1 MNRHITNH
9 PILQA
14 PQKEKISFVFN
25 GSALSAFKN
34 EMLSAALFANGIQTF
49 GHHHA
54 DNSPQGI
61 FCANGQCS
69 QCTVV
74 ADNIPVKA
82 CMTPVTEGIKVFSY
96 EKLPDLPDVSASPL
110 PAGKTKTIETDV
122 LIIGAGP
129 AGLSAAIELGRENI
143 SVLIV
148 DDKSEPGGKLVLQT
162 HAFFGSIEH
171 CHAGT
176 RGIDIAKKLSSEL
189 EKHPSIKIMLETTAV
204 GVFLDGKTGIVN
216 DNKFTLVNPKKI
228 LIACGAREKALAFPG
243 WDLPGVY
250 GAGAFQTLLNRDM
263 VKPSEKL
270 FIIGGGNVGLIAGYH
285 ALQAGITV
293 VGIAEALS
301 SVGGYK
307 VHADKIKRLGVPI
320 YTSHTVIAVEGK
332 NSVESITIAEI
343 DKEFAP
349 KPGTYKSFSID
360 TVLVAIGLNPVNEL
374 LTQARSI
381 GLDVFCAG
389 DAAEIAEA
397 SAAMFSGKIEGS
409 KIIRALKKSVSIPE
423 EWMSNLSILKSKPGK
438 TKELELPEK
447 YTGFFPII
455 RCVQEIPCNPCVAV
469 CPNKSI
475 TIPGNV
481 ITGCPVFS
489 GRCDGCT
496 KCAAICPG
504 LAITLVKNPE
514 KQDEPAKVIVPFE
527 ILDGSI
533 APGNEADCT
542 DMDGIFICKGKIEK
556 VISRKNLNRRL
567 LIQMSV
573 PRDKA
578 MQVAG
583 IRVQPLELTAPYL
596 KEESSGIT
604 DETIICRCER
614 VSAGKIRRQI
624 QDGLRDMNQLKAF
637 MRCGMGACG
646 GKTCQQ
652 LIYKLFREEGVD
664 LKYAA
669 DFTNRPLVSEVPLSA
684 FLTTDLAD

>member
-1 MNRHITNH
+1 MDRHITNH
-9 PILQA
+9 PILPA
-14 PQKEKISFVFN
+14 SQKEKVSFVFN
-25 GSALSAFKN
+25 GSTLTALKS
-34 EMLSAALFANGIQTF
+34 EMLSSALFANGIQTF

-69 QCTVV
+69 QCTVI
-74 ADNIPVKA
+74 ADGIPVKA
-82 CMTPVTEGIKVFSY
+82 CMTPVNEGMKVFSY
-96 EKLPDLPDVSASPL
+96 EKLPELPEVSVSRL
-110 PAGKTKTIETDV
+110 PVGKTRTIETDV

-129 AGLSAAIELGRENI
+129 AGLSAAIELGKKDI

-148 DDKSEPGGKLVLQT
+148 DDKAEPGGKLVLQT

-176 RGIDIAKKLSSEL
+176 RGVDIAKKLSTEL
-189 EKHPSIKIMLETTAV
+189 EKYPSIKIMLETTAV
-204 GVFLDGKTGIVN
+204 GIFLDGKAGIIKN
-216 DNKFTLVNPKKI
+216 NQFILVNPRKI
-228 LIACGAREKALAFPG
+228 LIASGAREKALAFSG

-285 ALQAGITV
+285 ALQAGIIV
-293 VGIAEALS
+293 AGIAEALP

-307 VHADKIKRLGVPI
+307 VHADKIRRLGVPI
-320 YTSHTVIAVEGK
+320 YASHTIIAVEGK
-332 NSVESITIAEI
+332 NSVESVTIAEI
-343 DKEFAP
+343 DREFNP
-349 KPGTYKSFSID
+349 KPGTYKSFNVD
-360 TVLVAIGLNPVNEL
+360 TVLVAVGLNPVNEL
-374 LTQARSI
+374 LMQARSI

-397 SAAMFSGKIEGS
+397 SAAMFSGKIEGA

-423 EWMSNLSILKSKPGK
+423 EWLSNLSILKSKPGK
-438 TKELELPEK
+438 TAELNLPED
-447 YTGFFPII
+447 YAGFFPVI

-496 KCAAICPG
+496 KCVAVCPG

-514 KQDEPAKVIVPFE
+514 KQDEPAKIIVPFE
-527 ILDGSI
+527 MLNASV

-542 DMDGIFICKGKIEK
+542 DMDGNFICKGKIEK
-556 VISRKNLNRRL
+556 VISRKNLDRRL
-567 LIQMSV
+567 LVQMTV
-573 PRDKA
+573 PQDKA
-578 MQVAG
+578 VRIAG
-583 IRVQPLELTAPYL
+583 IRVQSLEMTAPYL
-596 KEESSGIT
+596 REESSGIT

-624 QDGLRDMNQLKAF
+624 QDGLRDMNQLKAL

-669 DFTNRPLVSEVPLSA
+669 DFTNRPLVCEVPLSA
-684 FLTTDLAD
+684 FLTET